1 MAADFVGALA
11 RDINNLLAFGLRPAV
26 CIRSRHTLATEL
38 QTLCSSRIAEADACT
53 RRANHVSNIL
63 IAALRELLWTEG
75 VFSCMPWG
83 LAGVLDPENGERNRD
98 DLLADWKLLGEMA
111 ATRDVGSSSVLS
123 SSYEVLQPINHEF
136 MLDLE
141 GNWDEILQEV
151 EVVASF
157 PIQ

>member
-1 MAADFVGALA
+1 
-11 RDINNLLAFGLRPAV
+11 
-26 CIRSRHTLATEL
+26 
-38 QTLCSSRIAEADACT
+38 
-53 RRANHVSNIL
+53 
-63 IAALRELLWTEG
+63 
-75 VFSCMPWG
+75 MPWG